1 MKKFF
6 ILIVGCMF
14 LITGCVTPMTKQE
27 IASAKYDKLPAN
39 YQEVLKDIIAYTLKD
54 PSSAKYKFH
63 DARLAYTPASRNVA
77 YVVPVE
83 INAKNSY
90 GGYTGY
96 KTRYYVYIDGKYKDV
111 TTGVQYTAVKWAD
124 EVTK

>member
-1 MKKFF
+1 MK
-6 ILIVGCMF
+6 
-14 LITGCVTPMTKQE
+14 
-27 IASAKYDKLPAN
+27 N
-39 YQEVLKDIIAYTLKD
+39 IIAGTLKD
-54 PSSAKYKFH
+54 PDSEKYKFH
-63 DARLAYTPASRNVA
+63 NARLAYTPSTRNVA

-111 TTGVQYTAVKWAD
+111 TTGVHYTAVKWVD
-124 EVTK
+124 EVTE